1 MNFEYQHPADQLV
14 MIMQR
19 IYEKGM
25 TTTSGG
31 NLSIMDDDGNI
42 WITPAGVDKGGL
54 TRKDIVCIHEDGTID
69 GIHRPSSEFP
79 FHQSVYRRRP
89 DIKAVLHAHPPALVA
104 FSIARKL
111 PSIDLLPTVR
121 QTCGELAMAVYA
133 VPGSAELGEN
143 IAQKFDEGVNIAILE
158 NHGVCIGC
166 KDMFTAFMAFETLE
180 SSARLEI
187 TACKI
192 GKPVTIPREAFAV
205 TRTRYHL
212 LLDSFT
218 PRTHT
223 PEECA
228 ARRDMIDMIRRS
240 YRQGLFN
247 ATHGTYSVKLS
258 DGSFIITPFGKD
270 RAYLTEEDLVR
281 VKAGMA
287 EDGKTPSRAV
297 RFHEAIYKAN
307 PDVGAVLLAHPIH
320 VMAFAVTDTPF
331 DTRTIPESYILL
343 REVDKRPFD
352 DIYTKPDETAKC
364 FTEAHPVV
372 MFKND
377 CVVTTGKTLLQAF
390 DRLEVAEATAHSIVN
405 AHDIG
410 SIQHITD
417 EELTEIKQAFDLKDE

>member
-133 VPGSAELGEN
+133 VPGSADLGEN

>member
-42 WITPAGVDKGGL
+42 WITPAGVDKGSL
-54 TRKDIVCIHEDGTID
+54 TRKDIVCIHADGTIE

-79 FHQSVYRRRP
+79 FHQSVYRRRT
-89 DIKAVLHAHPPALVA
+89 DIRAVLHAHPPALVA

-133 VPGSAELGEN
+133 VPGSTELGEN

-192 GKPVTIPREAFAV
+192 GRPVTIPREAFAV

-212 LLDSFT
+212 LMDSFT

-297 RFHEAIYKAN
+297 RFHEAIYNAN
-307 PDVGAVLLAHPIH
+307 PEIGAVLLAHPIH

-343 REVDKRPFD
+343 REVEKRPFD
-352 DIYTKPDETAKC
+352 DIYTKPEETARC

-405 AHDIG
+405 AHDVG

-417 EELTEIKQAFDLKDE
+417 NELDEIKAAFNLKDE

>member
-1 MNFEYQHPADQLV
+1 MNINYIHPADQLV
-14 MIMQR
+14 MFMQR
-19 IYEKGM
+19 IYDKGM

-42 WITPAGVDKGGL
+42 WITPAGVDKGTLNRG
-54 TRKDIVCIHEDGTID
+54 DIICVKPDGTCV
-69 GIHRPSSEFP
+69 GPHRPSSELP
-79 FHQSVYRRRP
+79 FHAAVYKMRP
-89 DIKAVLHAHPPALVA
+89 DLRAVLHAHPPALVS
-104 FSIARKL
+104 FSIARKCPDL
-111 PSIDLLPTVR
+111 DLIPSVKKVCPEVKI
-121 QTCGELAMAVYA
+121 AVYA
-133 VPGSAELGEN
+133 VPGSDKLGEN
-143 IAQKFDEGVNIAILE
+143 IGQCFADGCDTVLLE

-180 SSARLEI
+180 TSARVEI
-187 TACKI
+187 TANKI
-192 GKPVTIPREAFAV
+192 GKPNTITPEAFMQ

-218 PRTHT
+218 PRTHS

-228 ARRDMIDMIRRS
+228 ARRDMINMIHRS

-258 DGSFIITPFGKD
+258 DGSFLITPFGKD

-281 VKAGMA
+281 VKAGMS

-297 RFHEAIYKAN
+297 KFHEAIYNAN
-307 PDVGAVLLAHPIH
+307 PDIGAVLLHPIH

-343 REVDKRPFD
+343 REVDKRPFQ
-352 DIYTKPDETAKC
+352 DIYLDPVGTAKC
-364 FTEAHPVV
+364 FSEAHPVV

-405 AHDIG
+405 AMDIG

-417 EELTEIKQAFDLKDE
+417 EELAEIKFAFNLKDE

>member
-42 WITPAGVDKGGL
+42 WITPASIDKGSL
-54 TRKDIVCIHEDGTID
+54 TRKDIVCIHEDGTVE
-69 GIHRPSSEFP
+69 GIHKPSSEFP

-111 PSIDLLPTVR
+111 PCIDLLPTVR

-133 VPGSAELGEN
+133 VPGSDELGEN

-192 GKPVTIPREAFAV
+192 GKPVTIPRENFAV

-287 EDGKTPSRAV
+287 EDGKIPSRAV
-297 RFHEAIYKAN
+297 RFHEAIYNAN
-307 PDVGAVLLAHPIH
+307 PEIGAVLLAHPIH

-343 REVDKRPFD
+343 REVEKRPFD
-352 DIYTKPDETAKC
+352 EIYTKPEETAKC

-417 EELTEIKQAFDLKDE
+417 EELDEIKVAFNLKDE